1 MSKLESSEKLSAE
14 SATNNNSQ
22 CPICLEALILE
33 TQKITKCQ
41 HTFCMSCLDKWL
53 ETNHTCP
60 MCRTELNEPDVK
72 QNNLDSQQF
81 IYTIPWAVRP
91 NDIMIPNA
99 VHNVSRIDRIPQI
112 RLEFR
117 T

>member
-1 MSKLESSEKLSAE
+1 MSQIESSAE
-14 SATNNNSQ
+14 SSAKSATSNTSQ
-22 CPICLEALILE
+22 CPICLESLLPE

-41 HTFCMSCLDKWL
+41 HTFCGSCLNKWL

-60 MCRTELNEPDVK
+60 MCRTEVNDPDVK
-72 QNNLDSQQF
+72 QNNLDSQQY
-81 IYTIPWAVRP
+81 IYTYHWAIRP
-91 NDIMIPNA
+91 GDMRPNA
-99 VHNVSRIDRIPQI
+99 VHNFSRIDRTEI